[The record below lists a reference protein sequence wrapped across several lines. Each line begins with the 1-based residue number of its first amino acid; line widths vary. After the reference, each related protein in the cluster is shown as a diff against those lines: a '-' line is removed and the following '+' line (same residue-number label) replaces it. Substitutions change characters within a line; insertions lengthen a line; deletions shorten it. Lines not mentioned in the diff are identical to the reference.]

1 MEAITFKEL
10 LSLIGN
16 VGFPIVVA
24 SYLLIRTNGKMDRL
38 KDAIHELS
46 ESIKVLK
53 EELRREHV

>member
-1 MEAITFKEL
+1 MEVINLKDFLTV
-10 LSLIGN
+10 IGN
-16 VGFPIVVA
+16 VGFPIAVA
-24 SYLLIRTNGKMDRL
+24 SYLLIRTNGKMDKL